1 MNIKVMNTKK
11 EKEQIIT
18 IKKKKIIGKI
28 KDQKGVENS
37 MIKGEQGGDAKL
49 RRVEIHQRLRKL
61 Q

>member
-1 MNIKVMNTKK
+1 MKKKKMNIKVMNTKK

-37 MIKGEQGGDAKL
+37 MIKGEQGGEAKL
-49 RRVEIHQRLRKL
+49 RRVEIH
-61 Q
+61 

>member
-37 MIKGEQGGDAKL
+37 MIKGEQGGEAKL
-49 RRVEIHQRLRKL
+49 RRGEIH
-61 Q
+61 